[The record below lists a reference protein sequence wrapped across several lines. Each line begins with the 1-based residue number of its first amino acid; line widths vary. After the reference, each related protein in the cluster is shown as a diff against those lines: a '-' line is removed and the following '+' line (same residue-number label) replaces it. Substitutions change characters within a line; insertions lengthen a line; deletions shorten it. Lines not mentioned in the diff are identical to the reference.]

1 MPRFF
6 FHISNKDIVA
16 EDCEGVD
23 LPDLHA
29 ALERVLDTYRQL
41 ALDPSEA
48 HGLEFIIT
56 DSSGRVLLRV
66 PVPERHHQSWP
77 NAMEASAGV
86 WRSAPQIVPQIV
98 PEHLH

>member
-16 EDCEGVD
+16 EDCEGID

-29 ALERVLDTYRQL
+29 ALERVLDMYRQL
-41 ALDPSEA
+41 ALNPSEA

-56 DSSGRVLLRV
+56 DSSGHVLLRV
-66 PVPERHHQSWP
+66 PVPERQHRSWP
-77 NAMEASAGV
+77 NSGEALAKA
-86 WRSAPQIVPQIV
+86 WRSSPGAAP
-98 PEHLH
+98 ECLH